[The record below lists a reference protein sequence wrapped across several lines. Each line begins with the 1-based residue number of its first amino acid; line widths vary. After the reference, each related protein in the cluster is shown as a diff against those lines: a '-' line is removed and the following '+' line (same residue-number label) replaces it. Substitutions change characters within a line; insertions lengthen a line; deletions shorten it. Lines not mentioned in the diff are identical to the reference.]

1 MIYGLVVILA
11 CIIGILCIKIYLLK
25 KSAREIANEFTNR
38 LQTDTNTLVCISGHD
53 KDMCALA
60 GSVNEQLRILRQK
73 YYQYTQGDKRL
84 KETIT
89 NVSHDLRTPLTVIC
103 GYLDILKHMEK
114 SAKVEKYL
122 DIIDERAEFMSQL
135 TEELFRYSVI
145 LMKDDTGETEEI
157 FINQL
162 LAESIAAYYTLFVEH
177 GITPQIHMTDRRVVR
192 KLNRYSLSRVFA
204 NLLSNAVKYS
214 DGDLEITLTDAGKI
228 IFSNTAKDLSPVQL
242 ERIFDRFYTV
252 ETARNSTGLGLS
264 IAKSLVE
271 DMGGILTADYR
282 EEKLSF
288 LLDFP
293 E

>member
-122 DIIDERAEFMSQL
+122 DIIDERAVFMSQL

-214 DGDLEITLTDAGKI
+214 DGNLEITLTDAGKI